1 MLLESTQNF
10 QGSGHRESTSFRTLP
25 KGGCTMRDIDD
36 YNRLFVEP
44 QYDDIDDDI
53 PCDDDYYYEMLEA
66 EAEAHL
72 DDYYEDKMDE
82 MRLQKLIAEHE
93 AEENGGFR

>member
-1 MLLESTQNF
+1 MLLESTKNF
-10 QGSGHRESTSFRTLP
+10 QGSGHRKCASFCEIP
-25 KGGCTMRDIDD
+25 KGMILMDIDD

-66 EAEAHL
+66 EAESYL

>member
-1 MLLESTQNF
+1 
-10 QGSGHRESTSFRTLP
+10 
-25 KGGCTMRDIDD
+25 MRDIDD

-44 QYDDIDDDI
+44 QYEDIDDI
-53 PCDDDYYYEMLEA
+53 PCDDDYYYEMMEA